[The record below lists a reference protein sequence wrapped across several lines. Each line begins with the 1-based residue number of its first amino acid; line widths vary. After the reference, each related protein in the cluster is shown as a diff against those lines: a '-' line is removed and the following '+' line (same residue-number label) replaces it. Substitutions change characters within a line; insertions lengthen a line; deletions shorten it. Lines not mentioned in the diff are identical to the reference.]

1 MRFIDEAFIEVTA
14 GNGGRGCLSFRREK
28 YIPKG
33 GPDGGDGGKGGS
45 IFLETNES
53 LTTLQDFRLQKK
65 YKAKN
70 GSQGLGKNKHGKDA
84 EDTILKV
91 PVGTIIIDEN
101 TNEIIADLISNNA
114 NFEIAKGGRGGLG
127 NARFK
132 TSTNRAPRKYTEGSL
147 GENLKL
153 KLELKVLADV
163 GLLGMPNA
171 GKSTLI
177 SKISAAKPKVADYP
191 FTTLSPNLGDVQ
203 SGFNSFVVAD
213 IPGLIPG
220 ASEGVGLGI
229 KFLKHLSRVKILLH
243 LVDISIFNNKQ
254 IVENLNNI
262 NKELELYSE
271 DLAQKEQWILLNKND
286 IDPSKE
292 NEIKK
297 AITKSFKN
305 NKIFSISALTGLGL
319 DQLVSKIGTKVISFN
334 SELDNE

>member
-28 YIPKG
+28 FIPKG
-33 GPDGGDGGKGGS
+33 GPDGGDGGSGGS
-45 IFLETNES
+45 ILIETDES

-70 GSQGLGKNKHGKDA
+70 GSQGLSKNKHGKDA

-91 PVGTIIIDEN
+91 PVGTLIIDEE
-101 TNEIIADLISNNA
+101 TNELIADLVKNKDSLIL
-114 NFEIAKGGRGGLG
+114 AKGGKGGLG
-127 NARFK
+127 NSRFK
-132 TSTNRAPRKYTEGSL
+132 TSTNRAPRKTTNGDEG
-147 GENLKL
+147 EKFFI

-177 SKISAAKPKVADYP
+177 SKISSAKPKVADYP
-191 FTTLSPNLGDVQ
+191 FTTLSPNLGVVQ

-229 KFLKHLSRVKILLH
+229 QFLKHLSRVKVLLH
-243 LVDISIFNNKQ
+243 IVDVSSYDVGVILKNIKDINN
-254 IVENLNNI
+254 
-262 NKELELYSE
+262 ELELYS
-271 DLAQKEQWILLNKND
+271 DALAQKEQWIIINKND
-286 IDPSKE
+286 LDPSKE
-292 NEIKK
+292 EMIKK
-297 AITKSFKN
+297 EVKKEFKKQ
-305 NKIFSISALTGLGL
+305 KIFSISAITGNGIKN
-319 DQLVSKIGTKVISFN
+319 LVSEIGTKIFS
-334 SELDNE
+334 LD

>member
-28 YIPKG
+28 FIPKG
-33 GPDGGDGGKGGS
+33 GPDGGDGGSGGS
-45 IFLETNES
+45 ILIETDES

-70 GSQGLGKNKHGKDA
+70 GSQGLSKNKHGKDA

-91 PVGTIIIDEN
+91 PVGTLIIDEE
-101 TNEIIADLISNNA
+101 TNELIADLVKNKDSLIL
-114 NFEIAKGGRGGLG
+114 AKGGKGGLG
-127 NARFK
+127 NSRFK
-132 TSTNRAPRKYTEGSL
+132 TSTNRAPRKTTNGDEG
-147 GENLKL
+147 EKFFI

-177 SKISAAKPKVADYP
+177 SKISSAKPKVADYP
-191 FTTLSPNLGDVQ
+191 FTTLSPNLGVVQ

-229 KFLKHLSRVKILLH
+229 QFLKHLSRVKVLLH
-243 LVDISIFNNKQ
+243 IVDVSSYDVGVILKNIKDINN
-254 IVENLNNI
+254 
-262 NKELELYSE
+262 ELELYS
-271 DLAQKEQWILLNKND
+271 DALAQKEQWIIINKND
-286 IDPSKE
+286 LDPSKE
-292 NEIKK
+292 EMIKK
-297 AITKSFKN
+297 EVKKGFKKH
-305 NKIFSISALTGLGL
+305 KIFSISAITGNGIKN
-319 DQLVSKIGTKVISFN
+319 LVSEIGTKIFS
-334 SELDNE
+334 LD

>member
-28 YIPKG
+28 FIPKG
-33 GPDGGDGGKGGS
+33 GPDGGDGGSGGS
-45 IFLETNES
+45 ILIETDES

-70 GSQGLGKNKHGKDA
+70 GSQGLSKNKHGKDA

-91 PVGTIIIDEN
+91 PVGTLIIDEE
-101 TNEIIADLISNNA
+101 TNELIADLVKNKDSLILA
-114 NFEIAKGGRGGLG
+114 NRGKGGLG
-127 NARFK
+127 NSRFK
-132 TSTNRAPRKYTEGSL
+132 TSTNRAPRKTTDGNEG
-147 GENLKL
+147 EKFFI

-177 SKISAAKPKVADYP
+177 SKISSAKPKVADYP
-191 FTTLSPNLGDVQ
+191 FTTLSPNLGVVQ

-229 KFLKHLSRVKILLH
+229 QFLKHLSRVKVLLH
-243 LVDISIFNNKQ
+243 IVDVSSYDVGVILKNIKDINN
-254 IVENLNNI
+254 
-262 NKELELYSE
+262 ELELYS
-271 DLAQKEQWILLNKND
+271 DALAQKEQWIIINKND
-286 IDPSKE
+286 LDPSKE
-292 NEIKK
+292 EMIKK
-297 AITKSFKN
+297 EVKKEFKKH
-305 NKIFSISALTGLGL
+305 KIFSISAITGNGIKN
-319 DQLVSKIGTKVISFN
+319 LVSEIGTKIFS
-334 SELDNE
+334 LD

>member
-28 YIPKG
+28 FIPKG
-33 GPDGGDGGKGGS
+33 GPDGGDGGSGGS
-45 IFLETNES
+45 ILIETDES

-70 GSQGLGKNKHGKDA
+70 GSQGLSKNKHGKDA

-91 PVGTIIIDEN
+91 PVGTLIIDEE
-101 TNEIIADLISNNA
+101 TNELIADLVKNKDSLILA
-114 NFEIAKGGRGGLG
+114 NGGKGGLG
-127 NARFK
+127 NSRFK
-132 TSTNRAPRKYTEGSL
+132 TSTNRAPRKTTNGDEG
-147 GENLKL
+147 EKFFI

-177 SKISAAKPKVADYP
+177 SKISSAKPKVADYP
-191 FTTLSPNLGDVQ
+191 FTTLSPNLGVVQ

-229 KFLKHLSRVKILLH
+229 QFLKHLSRVKVLLH
-243 LVDISIFNNKQ
+243 IVDVSSYDVGVILKNIKDINN
-254 IVENLNNI
+254 
-262 NKELELYSE
+262 ELELYS
-271 DLAQKEQWILLNKND
+271 DALAQKDQWIIINKND
-286 IDPSKE
+286 LDPSKE
-292 NEIKK
+292 EMIKK
-297 AITKSFKN
+297 EVKKEFKKQ
-305 NKIFSISALTGLGL
+305 KIFSISAITGNGIKN
-319 DQLVSKIGTKVISFN
+319 LVSEIGTKIFS
-334 SELDNE
+334 LD

>member
-1 MRFIDEAFIEVTA
+1 
-14 GNGGRGCLSFRREK
+14 
-28 YIPKG
+28 
-33 GPDGGDGGKGGS
+33 
-45 IFLETNES
+45 
-53 LTTLQDFRLQKK
+53 
-65 YKAKN
+65 
-70 GSQGLGKNKHGKDA
+70 
-84 EDTILKV
+84 
-91 PVGTIIIDEN
+91 
-101 TNEIIADLISNNA
+101 
-114 NFEIAKGGRGGLG
+114 
-127 NARFK
+127 
-132 TSTNRAPRKYTEGSL
+132 
-147 GENLKL
+147 
-153 KLELKVLADV
+153 
-163 GLLGMPNA
+163 MPNA

-191 FTTLSPNLGDVQ
+191 FTTLSPNLGVVQ

>member
-91 PVGTIIIDEN
+91 PVGTTIIDEN

-191 FTTLSPNLGDVQ
+191 FTTLSPNLGVVQ

>member
-1 MRFIDEAFIEVTA
+1 MRFIDEAFIEITA

-45 IFLETNES
+45 ILLETDES

-84 EDTILKV
+84 ENTTLKV
-91 PVGTIIIDEN
+91 PVGTIIIDES
-101 TNEIIADLISNNA
+101 TNEIIADLVSNKEII
-114 NFEIAKGGRGGLG
+114 EIAKGGQGGLG

-132 TSTNRAPRKYTEGSL
+132 TSTNRAPRKFTDGAD

-177 SKISAAKPKVADYP
+177 SKISSAKPKVADYP
-191 FTTLSPNLGDVQ
+191 FTTLSPNLGVVQ
-203 SGFNSFVVAD
+203 SDFNSFVVAD
-213 IPGLIPG
+213 CFHVLSNTIANPSGLLKVRSSSIGTRIMRALMQIPG
-220 ASEGVGLGI
+220 SRFELGT
-229 KFLKHLSRVKILLH
+229 FRHLPLEAFK
-243 LVDISIFNNKQ
+243 LV
-254 IVENLNNI
+254 
-262 NKELELYSE
+262 
-271 DLAQKEQWILLNKND
+271 
-286 IDPSKE
+286 
-292 NEIKK
+292 
-297 AITKSFKN
+297 
-305 NKIFSISALTGLGL
+305 
-319 DQLVSKIGTKVISFN
+319 
-334 SELDNE
+334 